1 MEILKIL
8 VPVIVGHLVVLV
20 AIVLIIRW
28 LLLGDTMRAVKRI
41 EQIEAEVRTREQ
53 GIRAQFEE
61 HEREFARKK
70 AEAEEELQR
79 QKEESE
85 KAVAR
90 MREQVLAEARKEAD
104 RIVAQARRNEQKI
117 RDQIAQDMEE
127 KAVRYATEISRLVFS
142 DRMTSEL
149 NNIYVK
155 ELLDTLQELDTTAIT
170 VDADTAEFI
179 SSHPLYADQ
188 KERLEKLLAEKFGVN
203 IKVNEKIREDLL
215 AGLVFK
221 LGSLEIDG
229 SLLNRYREAAAEVM
243 KQARAAA

>member
-1 MEILKIL
+1 MDILKIL
-8 VPVIVGHLVVLV
+8 APVIVGHLVVLV
-20 AIVLIIRW
+20 AVVLVIRR
-28 LLLGDTMRAVKRI
+28 LLLGDTMRAIKRI
-41 EQIEAEVRTREQ
+41 EQVEAEVRAKEQ
-53 GIRAQFEE
+53 GIRAQIEE
-61 HEREFARKK
+61 NEREFARKK

-90 MREQVLAEARKEAD
+90 MREQVLADARKEAE

-127 KAVRYATEISRLVFS
+127 KAVRYAGEIFRLVFS
-142 DRMTSEL
+142 ERMTSEL
-149 NNIYVK
+149 NNIFTN
-155 ELLDTLQELDTTAIT
+155 ELLDALAELDTSNVT

-188 KERLEKLLAEKFGVN
+188 KQRLEKLLADKFGVN

-229 SLLNRYREAAAEVM
+229 SLLNRYREAAAEVA
-243 KQARAAA
+243 KQARAGV